1 MGWPPSVTQ
10 GGNVRMNERVNQD
23 RVAQASKRF
32 LDVIDQEG
40 ELPLIRAAAEFFRA
54 PVLLTDQLFHI
65 RSVWP
70 REATGIPELDD
81 NLREGTLQPES
92 QWKILDENLSGEEP
106 FYAPFYT
113 DSGLCAACPRLYG
126 ELVWQQEVRGHVV
139 VYLGNRPLQREDK
152 EILSKLISLLCLKL
166 HKNRMGLDTWTA
178 TLQARMEVL
187 LDPTTPFHVQ
197 QPAVE
202 LLSKEIK
209 GGYGIM
215 VTTVGS
221 RPSQRAFADYAVMQI
236 QQRFRNI
243 VVVIY
248 DGVIVTLFGEV
259 KVNAVTNE
267 LRPENNQLVRWLF
280 SYFEKYDLISGVS
293 DYFEDVRE
301 MHLHYRRALLTTK
314 MIERMKGTSH
324 GLFND
329 FMPMPMIAAVLES
342 EMAETFL
349 APVLQRIWDYDQ
361 GNGTEFFRSMYA
373 YVMKIFDKEAAA
385 AALGIHKNTLVYR
398 LSRITEL
405 FQLDLGD
412 RRVRL
417 NLLLS
422 CCLWFLSRD
431 LDESWATI
439 WNEDLQ

>member
-1 MGWPPSVTQ
+1 MMEIG
-10 GGNVRMNERVNQD
+10 RLD

-40 ELPLIRAAAEFFRA
+40 ELPLIRAAADFFRA

-70 REATGIPELDD
+70 RENTGIWELDE
-81 NLREGTLQPES
+81 NIREGTLRPES
-92 QWKILDENLSGEEP
+92 QWKILDENLSGKEA

-113 DSGLCAACPRLYG
+113 DSGLCTDCPRLYG
-126 ELVWQQEVRGHVV
+126 ELVWQEEVRGHVV
-139 VYLGNRPLQREDK
+139 VYLGDRPLQREDK
-152 EILSKLISLLCLKL
+152 EILNKLISLLCLKL

-202 LLSKEIK
+202 LLGKEIK

-215 VTTVGS
+215 VTAIGS

-243 VVVIY
+243 VVVLY

-267 LRPENNQLVRWLF
+267 LRPENNQLVKWLF
-280 SYFEKYDLISGVS
+280 SYFEQYDLVSGVS
-293 DYFEDVRE
+293 DYFTDVRE
-301 MHLHYRRALLTTK
+301 LYLHYRRALRTAK
-314 MIERMKGTSH
+314 MIDRMKGASH

-342 EMAETFL
+342 EAAETFL
-349 APVLQRIWDYDQ
+349 DPVLQRIWDYDQ
-361 GNGTEFFRSMYA
+361 ENKTEYFRSMYA
-373 YVMKIFDKEAAA
+373 YVMKIFDKEEAA

-398 LSRITEL
+398 ISRITEL
-405 FQLDLGD
+405 FQVDFAN

-417 NLLLS
+417 NLLLG
-422 CCLWFLSRD
+422 CCLWFLSRE
-431 LDESWATI
+431 LDESWAMD
-439 WNEDLQ
+439 WNEGMH